1 METSGVTPGVAVD
14 APELAEL
21 VQADGPFATVYLTT
35 EGAVENAAQRNEQ
48 HWKTLRA
55 QLGDAGAPESVLAAI
70 DPLVADAHLHGR
82 CLAVVATA
90 DGVVHVEHGPHPLP
104 RDLARWAPL
113 PSLVPLLDWRQEDPP
128 RVVVLADRQGAD
140 LAAYRRSGPDLHREA
155 GGMADPV
162 AKSAPG
168 GWSQRKY
175 QQRAENTWEHNAH
188 DVAEQLTRL
197 VDRVG
202 ARLVIVAG
210 DVRAVQLLGEALP
223 REVAEHVSEVPG
235 GRSPDGSAD
244 VVAEEADRVLTEAVA
259 RDTAALVEKLREELG
274 QGDRAVEGAEPT
286 LEALSMSQVEV
297 LLVHDDVFDDRRAW
311 FGPEP
316 AQVATSEQTLRDLGV
331 QARPARLADVAV
343 RAALATGA
351 GIRVVPPADAPSDG
365 LGAIL
370 RWSRGA
376 DARP

>member
-1 METSGVTPGVAVD
+1 METSGVTPNVAVD
-14 APELAEL
+14 APELAAL
-21 VQADGPFATVYLTT
+21 VQSGGPFATVYLTT
-35 EGAVENAAQRNEQ
+35 EGAVENAAQRSEQ

-55 QLGDAGAPESVLAAI
+55 ELAEASAPEAVLEAV

-82 CLAVVATA
+82 CLAVVAGA
-90 DGVVHVEHGPHPLP
+90 DGVVHVEHGPYPLP

-155 GGMADPV
+155 GGLTDPV

-175 QQRAENTWEHNAH
+175 QQRAENTWEQNAQ
-188 DVAEQLTRL
+188 DVAEQVTRL

-210 DVRAVQLLGEALP
+210 DVRAVQLLREALP
-223 REVAEHVSEVPG
+223 REVSELLSEVPG

-244 VVAEEADRVLTEAVA
+244 MVAEEADRALTETVA
-259 RDTAALVEKLREELG
+259 RDTSALVEKLREELG
-274 QGDRAVEGAEPT
+274 QGDRAVEGAERT
-286 LEALSMSQVEV
+286 LEALAMAQVEV

-316 AQVATSEQTLRDLGV
+316 AHVSAHEGTLRELGV
-331 QARPARLADVAV
+331 EPRPARLVDVAV

-351 GIRVVPPADAPSDG
+351 GVRVVPPAEAPPDG

-370 RWSRGA
+370 RWSGGA
-376 DARP
+376 GAAS